1 MAAKVIKNDRYH
13 HSASLGERAARGAR
27 CSQQTA
33 GSRVCC
39 GRRQPPAGPRPQR
52 DPRFAEHLAVYVDVV
67 RTGSFS
73 AASRRRA
80 VTPSAI
86 VRQIDALVRD
96 LGVSLLVRSTR
107 ALALT
112 DAGSHLFERAQRLL
126 NDLAD
131 THAEVAV
138 FDDAVTGTLRIACF
152 PTFGKRYVIPVLA
165 TLARHHPD
173 LHVELDLTERLADP
187 VAERLDLVVR
197 MGELQD
203 SSLIATKLAP
213 LNRIL
218 VASEGYFAVHETPT
232 AIADLRRQRLL
243 DKLHGNDLLGWS
255 DLFGTSAGQAC
266 NKVAFRSDD
275 FEALNGAALSGMG
288 IALLPSWVAGPCV
301 KTGGLV
307 RLPLEG
313 EPWNENPCGIYL
325 LRALQLPSAK
335 IKVFSEALEAHIGT
349 PAHWD

>member
-1 MAAKVIKNDRYH
+1 MK
-13 HSASLGERAARGAR
+13 
-27 CSQQTA
+27 
-33 GSRVCC
+33 
-39 GRRQPPAGPRPQR
+39 

-86 VRQIDALVRD
+86 VRQIDALEQD

-107 ALALT
+107 ALALN
-112 DAGSHLFERAQRLL
+112 DAGSHLFDRAQRLL
-126 NDLAD
+126 DDLAD
-131 THAEVAV
+131 THAEVAA

-165 TLARHHPD
+165 ALAQQHPD

-218 VASEGYFAVHETPT
+218 VASEGYLAVHETPRV
-232 AIADLRRQRLL
+232 IGDLRKQRLL

-255 DLFGTSAGQAC
+255 DLFGTSAGHAS

-288 IALLPSWVAGPCV
+288 IAFLPSWVAGPCV
-301 KTGGLV
+301 KTGRLV
-307 RLPLEG
+307 RLPLED
-313 EPWNENPCGIYL
+313 ERWNERPSGIYL
-325 LRALQLPSAK
+325 LRALQMPSAK
-335 IKVFSEALEAHIGT
+335 IRAFSEALKAHIGT

>member
-1 MAAKVIKNDRYH
+1 MK
-13 HSASLGERAARGAR
+13 
-27 CSQQTA
+27 
-33 GSRVCC
+33 
-39 GRRQPPAGPRPQR
+39 

-67 RTGSFS
+67 RGGSFS

-86 VRQIDALVRD
+86 VRQIDALEQD
-96 LGVSLLVRSTR
+96 LGVTLLVRSTR

-112 DAGSHLFERAQRLL
+112 DAGHHLFDRAQRLL
-126 NDLAD
+126 DDLAD
-131 THAEVAV
+131 THAEVAA

-165 TLARHHPD
+165 SLAQEHPN

-187 VAERLDLVVR
+187 VAERLDLVIR

-218 VASEGYFAVHETPT
+218 VASSSYLERNGMPLSAEE
-232 AIADLRRQRLL
+232 LRRHRLL

-255 DLFGTSAGQAC
+255 DIFDSSAGEAC
-266 NKVAFRSDD
+266 ERVAFRSDD
-275 FEALNGAALSGMG
+275 FEALNGAAVSGMG
-288 IALLPSWVAGPCV
+288 IALLPSWVSGTAVQSGD
-301 KTGGLV
+301 LV
-307 RLPLEG
+307 RLSIEG
-313 EPWNENPCGIYL
+313 ERWNDRPSGIYL

-335 IKVFSEALEAHIGT
+335 IRAFSDALKAYIGAPPRWEIPCSSDRSGDHAG
-349 PAHWD
+349 PAA